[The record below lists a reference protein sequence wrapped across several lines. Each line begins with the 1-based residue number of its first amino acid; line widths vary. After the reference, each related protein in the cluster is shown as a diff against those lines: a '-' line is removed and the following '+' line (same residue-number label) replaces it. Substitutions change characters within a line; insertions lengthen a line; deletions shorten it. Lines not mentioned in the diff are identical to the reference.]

1 MRKALLEKG
10 KNQNLDGEALTNL
23 KKDFELLLQDKHIQS
38 FKLIDER
45 KKNDIVLG
53 NKRYSITSDTANP
66 QTYLLQ
72 EKS

>member
-1 MRKALLEKG
+1 MRKAVLEKG
-10 KNQNLDGEALTNL
+10 KNQNLAPETLINL
-23 KKDFELLLQDKHIQS
+23 KKDVEQLLQDKHIQS

-53 NKRYSITSDTANP
+53 DKHYSITSDVANP
-66 QTYLLQ
+66 QIYFLQ